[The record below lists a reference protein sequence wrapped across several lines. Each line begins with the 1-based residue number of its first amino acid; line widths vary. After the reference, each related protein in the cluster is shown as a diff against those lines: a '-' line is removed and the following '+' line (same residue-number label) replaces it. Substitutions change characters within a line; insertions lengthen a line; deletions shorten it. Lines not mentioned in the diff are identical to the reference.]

1 MERGLLNARGFIRIW
16 LFRGQH
22 NSLGNQRLAPTLSI
36 VLPAEIC
43 HVDLGNGAEC
53 ICQLSSFLLCK
64 PKKLFGTAT
73 QIFRKRTIFI
83 HLDGRQEELAS
94 TVNLSQLDMY
104 LTQKGQRGA
113 SLSSVVSD
121 VIIRCPGDS
130 GGALRIADL
139 EHADGLHEKLSGV
152 DI

>member
-1 MERGLLNARGFIRIW
+1 MERGLLNARGFIRSSGGRSVHSPKL
-16 LFRGQH
+16 LFKA
-22 NSLGNQRLAPTLSI
+22 SFA
-36 VLPAEIC
+36 
-43 HVDLGNGAEC
+43 
-53 ICQLSSFLLCK
+53 SSLCK

-83 HLDGRQEELAS
+83 HVDGRQEELVS

-121 VIIRCPGDS
+121 VIIRCPGDF

-139 EHADGLHEKLSGV
+139 KHADGLHEKLSGV
-152 DI
+152 DN